1 MSRYLQS
8 LGLYLTEVA
17 PYDEKAINYSSIYG
31 FRACFVYSRIGYW
44 FTMPTLLSSSSS
56 LWPVTPV

>member
-31 FRACFVYSRIGYW
+31 FRACFVYS
-44 FTMPTLLSSSSS
+44 
-56 LWPVTPV
+56 